1 MSDDPEARGGSR
13 PLPLSY
19 AGCEF
24 LLTTFLLF
32 SVVTAVRWLRDP
44 GSGVY
49 IASLRPALAALA
61 GLTAVLLVVLVL
73 SPPGRRS
80 GGHMNPAVTIALWL
94 MDVFPG
100 ASVVPYVAAQ
110 LAGSATGVALGRL
123 VWGPVVGTAI
133 RYAALGASTGSQF
146 AGGLPGRMRLHD
158 RADRPG
164 RKFSRPPCL
173 PPVATG
179 DDC

>member
-1 MSDDPEARGGSR
+1 MPDDEGGSGGPR

-24 LLTTFLLF
+24 LLTTSLLF

-44 GSGVY
+44 ASDAY
-49 IASLRPALAALA
+49 IAGLRPALVVLA
-61 GLTAVLLVVLVL
+61 GLTAVLLVTLIL

-100 ASVVPYVAAQ
+100 ARSS
-110 LAGSATGVALGRL
+110 GES
-123 VWGPVVGTAI
+123 
-133 RYAALGASTGSQF
+133 
-146 AGGLPGRMRLHD
+146 
-158 RADRPG
+158 
-164 RKFSRPPCL
+164 
-173 PPVATG
+173 
-179 DDC
+179 